1 MNKKR
6 ITSIL
11 LLIVM
16 VITIAGNVFAADWET
31 EWQELQKNI
40 GIKQTPLESPE
51 AVEEFRKIY
60 WDHLLPSMTKVMPN
74 RKPEQI
80 QFNPD
85 GVNTYDLMYYGWASL
100 IENNPKDEKG
110 APVYLGYT
118 VDNRYVSN
126 IMFSAQPWSNPR
138 LIPDRDYYITG
149 AGKGK
154 FSGIIAPFVTDY
166 NDPRMVGQAYLG
178 KDATETEQIAYGR
191 QIIEK
196 WARNVKNRDEID
208 WHKDKEYIHQ
218 IPEFQDGN
226 GNFDLDKFLKYFT
239 ITVPP
244 TSRTNGQCLAWFTS
258 DAGRLT
264 HRTFYIEPT
273 EAIDF
278 ETTRYTWDEP
288 SKTLTVYYKIHG
300 LEKVEGV
307 TQSALHTI
315 YPEEDERKYFIDG
328 NMINRDT
335 PEFVEAVPTKDNVY
349 GYIAYSMGPRPGDNE
364 EVAVFFDEGNDK
376 YSLPFHWTYEYIKNN
391 LNIKEYAFKFH
402 MPYFKSERE
411 KDIVLEAFINLRRFF
426 IFDNRFPE
434 YHKNAYDNN
443 AKKVIIP
450 ATVKKTP
457 DLIVDKIDPGATET
471 KPNVKHSGK
480 VYISRA
486 PREGQETDEPIDTI
500 LYLSIANGK
509 LDTAVDTPVSLKP
522 GESKEVPFTWEA
534 GTDKDKNILIVAEIN
549 PEKLGTSRLP
559 ERTYENNKKS
569 VVVKMQQDKVDLS
582 IELGEFT
589 NALYVNETDTFGV
602 QVFSTSDKPLTTDI
616 IWKFAGKQVRKA
628 NITVPAKGKA
638 YDKVNLTMPNV
649 KENQA
654 VVLEVEVNPSRNK
667 PANEITFANNKIKE
681 EVYCMGVDDEPLSG
695 ASDPYLV
702 K

>member
-154 FSGIIAPFVTDY
+154 FPGIIAPFVTDY
-166 NDPRMVGQAYLG
+166 NDPRAVGQAYLG
-178 KDATETEQIAYGR
+178 ENASYEEQTAYGR

-196 WARNVKNRDEID
+196 WARNVKNRPEIG
-208 WHKDKEYIHQ
+208 WYKDKAYIYQ

-264 HRTFYIEPT
+264 HRTFYIAPT
-273 EAIDF
+273 KPIDF
-278 ETTRYTWDEP
+278 EATRCTWDEP
-288 SKTLTVYYKIHG
+288 TKTLTVCYKIHG
-300 LEKVEGV
+300 LEKVEGELA
-307 TQSALHTI
+307 SALYQGGYI
-315 YPEEDERKYFIDG
+315 KEEFIDKSIPGFVDVSSNWMAHAKGPLFYYNIG
-328 NMINRDT
+328 NNEDASFDKAPNERVFLIMHKVIND
-335 PEFVEAVPTKDNVY
+335 
-349 GYIAYSMGPRPGDNE
+349 
-364 EVAVFFDEGNDK
+364 
-376 YSLPFHWTYEYIKNN
+376 IKKN
-391 LNIKEYAFKFH
+391 LNIEEYTVKFR
-402 MPYFKSERE
+402 MPYLKSERDE
-411 KDIVLEAFINLRRFF
+411 DIELTAYINASHA
-426 IFDNRFPE
+426 FPE
-434 YHKNAYDNN
+434 YAPNAYDNN
-443 AKKVIIP
+443 QIKVIIP

-569 VVVKMQQDKVDLS
+569 VVVNMQQEKIDLS
-582 IELGEFT
+582 IKLVQGYE
-589 NALYVNETDTFGV
+589 ALFIDETDTYGARV
-602 QVFSTSDKPLTTDI
+602 YNTSDKAILTDI
-616 IWKFAGKQVRKA
+616 VWKLAGKQIRKA
-628 NITVPAKGKA
+628 NITVPAKGSTDDKA
-638 YDKVNLTMPNV
+638 TIKMPNTAGNV
-649 KENQA
+649 I
-654 VVLEVEVNPSRNK
+654 LEVEVNPSRNK
-667 PANEITFANNKIKE
+667 PSNEVTYDNNRIRQTIENLGPDE
-681 EVYCMGVDDEPLSG
+681 EDQTGE
-695 ASDPYLV
+695 SDPYLV

>member
-1 MNKKR
+1 MSKK
-6 ITSIL
+6 IVSIL
-11 LLIVM
+11 LLTVM
-16 VITIAGNVFAADWET
+16 VISVAGNALASDWEK

-40 GIKQTPLESPE
+40 GIRQSPLESPE
-51 AVEEFRKIY
+51 EVERFRQLY
-60 WDHLLPSMTKVMPN
+60 WDHLFPIMTKIQPN
-74 RKPEQI
+74 RKPPQI
-80 QFNPD
+80 QFNPE
-85 GVNTYDLMYYGWASL
+85 GVGPYDLMYYGWASL
-100 IENNPKDEKG
+100 IKENTYDSKG

-118 VDNRYVSN
+118 YDNRYVSN
-126 IMFSAQPWSNPR
+126 MMFNAQPWKNPR
-138 LIPDRDYYITG
+138 LLDRDMYVDGPLQGT
-149 AGKGK
+149 K
-154 FSGIIAPFVTDY
+154 FHGGINPFKTDY
-166 NDPRMVGQAYLG
+166 NSPRQVGQAYLG
-178 KDATETEQIAYGR
+178 KDATETEQIDYGR

-196 WARNVKNRDEID
+196 WARNVKNRPEIG
-208 WHKDKEYIHQ
+208 WYKDKAYIYQ

-264 HRTFYIEPT
+264 HRTFYIAPT
-273 EAIDF
+273 KPIDF
-278 ETTRYTWDEP
+278 EATRCTWDEP
-288 SKTLTVYYKIHG
+288 TKTLTVCYKIHG
-300 LEKVEGV
+300 LEKVEGELA
-307 TQSALHTI
+307 SALYQGGYI
-315 YPEEDERKYFIDG
+315 KEEFIDKSIPGFVDVSSNWMAHAKGPLFYYNIG
-328 NMINRDT
+328 NNEDASFDKAPNERVFLIMHKVIND
-335 PEFVEAVPTKDNVY
+335 
-349 GYIAYSMGPRPGDNE
+349 
-364 EVAVFFDEGNDK
+364 
-376 YSLPFHWTYEYIKNN
+376 IKKN
-391 LNIKEYAFKFH
+391 LNIEEYTVKFR
-402 MPYFKSERE
+402 MPYLKSERDE
-411 KDIVLEAFINLRRFF
+411 DIELTAYINASHA
-426 IFDNRFPE
+426 FPE
-434 YHKNAYDNN
+434 YAPNAYDNN
-443 AKKVIIP
+443 QIKVIIP